1 MIQQSVCILAW
12 LTWNTTLDFSKG
24 KFSYWH
30 EWSSISLIK
39 TNLNILPEAWL
50 LLSFLVVLAFP
61 MDWKNKGK
69 KCSFR
74 SAIHALTW
82 TDLFR
87 ERQNRGEHNFLKV
100 ILLKKNRTN
109 LPLQTACFVT
119 AQWHRYILIVGISLV
134 IFTQVIFRNSRQEA
148 QRLGGLH
155 HGRRHGIH
163 SFMSA
168 KEKNGW
174 DQGLPRHK
182 SSRLNN

>member
-12 LTWNTTLDFSKG
+12 LTWNTTLDFSKRQVLILAPMIRYL
-24 KFSYWH
+24 F
-30 EWSSISLIK
+30 IK
-39 TNLNILPEAWL
+39 TNLSLYFPKRLAC
-50 LLSFLVVLAFP
+50 LSFLVVLAFP
-61 MDWKNKGK
+61 MDWKQGGK

-100 ILLKKNRTN
+100 ILLKTEPI
-109 LPLQTACFVT
+109 LPLQTACFVN

-134 IFTQVIFRNSRQEA
+134 IFTQVIFRKQ
-148 QRLGGLH
+148 QT
-155 HGRRHGIH
+155 GRPAVGRSSPWKKAWTY

-168 KEKNGW
+168 KEKNDGTR
-174 DQGLPRHK
+174 GCLGTSHPG
-182 SSRLNN
+182 